1 MSLLFSRKTPAALRL
16 SYNATR
22 KRSVPPVMLTE
33 VSGEFVKIVWAD
45 DPDVHLMRGAPD
57 RPPARFNRRGQ
68 DALYLSPDVESAK
81 VAIGQDVRKDDRPRV
96 VLTFEV
102 ERCALF
108 DLRRPEAANIYA
120 LASQPWRKLLA
131 AGGEPSSWLAADR
144 FRTDGHIGLIDP
156 SRRRPGLW
164 HITLFRW
171 NEPGAPGVFRR
182 SEVKPVSV
190 LPDYR

>member
-1 MSLLFSRKTPAALRL
+1 MRLLFSRKTPAALRL
-16 SYNATR
+16 SYSATR

-81 VAIGQDVRKDDRPRV
+81 VAIGQDVRNDDRPRV

-108 DLRRPEAANIYA
+108 DLRSPEAADIYA
-120 LASQPWRKLLA
+120 LASQPWRKLVA
-131 AGGEPSSWLAADR
+131 AGRDPSSWFAADR
-144 FRTDGHIGLIDP
+144 IRADGHIGLIDP

-171 NEPGAPGVFRR
+171 NEASAPGVFRR
-182 SEVKPVSV
+182 SEVKPVTV